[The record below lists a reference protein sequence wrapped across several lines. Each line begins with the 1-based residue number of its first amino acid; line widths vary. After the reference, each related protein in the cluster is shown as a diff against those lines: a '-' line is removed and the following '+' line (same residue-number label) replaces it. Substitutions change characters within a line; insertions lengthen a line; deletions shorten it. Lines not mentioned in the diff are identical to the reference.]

1 MKILKLLNKTFLSIL
16 IIFSFF
22 IVNSFSED
30 EPVDIWNIDKEQI
43 QENSENKKMDFMLE
57 HDLFSM
63 EANSDVIIS
72 QINAYEMKL
81 YDIETE
87 ISIQQRQIDV
97 LKSKFSEQELN
108 LTSSL
113 MDNINIQL
121 SSLRSEVG
129 RIESQIALNSGIYGD
144 KHGSVIAL
152 NEKHR
157 LIKEEIN
164 NNDKKN

>member
-1 MKILKLLNKTFLSIL
+1 M
-16 IIFSFF
+16 
-22 IVNSFSED
+22 E
-30 EPVDIWNIDKEQI
+30 
-43 QENSENKKMDFMLE
+43 FMLE

-97 LKSKFSEQELN
+97 LKSNFQNKIN

-121 SSLRSEVG
+121 SSLRSSRTH
-129 RIESQIALNSGIYGD
+129 RIAD
-144 KHGSVIAL
+144 
-152 NEKHR
+152 R
-157 LIKEEIN
+157 IKLWN
-164 NNDKKN
+164 LWR